1 MAARRVLNP
10 NWHSATLEAASGLTE
25 EVPWPMPAPA
35 RAPAPVVPPPLPPV
49 QGMNV
54 LLFLFCFFFP
64 HLLVYYSI
72 SLTQVLIFLGL
83 GGANPPVNAPPVDV
97 WEQHDIDAKRL
108 KASLKSNGAIGRPSS
123 G

>member
-1 MAARRVLNP
+1 MISRLFRGDRYTDSKCLQSGFFRVFSRIYSLFISVPTMAARRVLNP

-64 HLLVYYSI
+64 I
-72 SLTQVLIFLGL
+72 SLYIIVFL
-83 GGANPPVNAPPVDV
+83 
-97 WEQHDIDAKRL
+97 
-108 KASLKSNGAIGRPSS
+108 
-123 G
+123 